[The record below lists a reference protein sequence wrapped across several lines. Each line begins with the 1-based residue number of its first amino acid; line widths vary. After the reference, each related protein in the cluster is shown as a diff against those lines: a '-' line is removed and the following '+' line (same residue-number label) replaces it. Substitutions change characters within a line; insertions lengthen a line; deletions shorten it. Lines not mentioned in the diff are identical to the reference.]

1 MRDDDDGL
9 WKTRRAAAYLDITQQ
24 TLRKWVHSGVIR
36 AVRLSTGEI
45 RIPRA
50 ELQRIQ
56 QPYKPE
62 T

>member
-9 WKTRRAAAYLDITQQ
+9 WKTQRAAAFLDITQQ
-24 TLRKWVHSGVIR
+24 TLRKWIQAGVIR
-36 AVRLSTGEI
+36 AVTTNGEI
-45 RIPRA
+45 RIPRS

-56 QPYKPE
+56 QPYKPK